1 MTSTIDADRNLKEFM
16 DRYGPEGFLI
26 LYFTNYLFEL
36 TMHFLH
42 SKGEGDKDT
51 SQLYYTYREKVYSPA
66 EIESFE
72 KELKSECAKR
82 ARTIV
87 DSLKEHNL
95 LDKLTVESLK
105 SPRISALLQENLES
119 ILEEIS
125 EV

>member
-1 MTSTIDADRNLKEFM
+1 MTSTADADRNLKEFIN
-16 DRYGPEGFLI
+16 RYGPEGFLI

-42 SKGEGDKDT
+42 SRGEGDKDT
-51 SQLYYTYREKVYSPA
+51 SQLYYVYRGEVYSPA
-66 EIESFE
+66 EIEGFE
-72 KELKSECAKR
+72 KELKRECSKR

-87 DSLKEHNL
+87 DFLKERDL

-105 SPRISALLQENLES
+105 NPRISALLQENLES

>member
-1 MTSTIDADRNLKEFM
+1 MTSTADADRNLKEFIN
-16 DRYGPEGFLI
+16 RYGPEGFLI

-42 SKGEGDKDT
+42 SKGEGDTDT
-51 SQLYYTYREKVYSPA
+51 SQLYYAYRGKVYSPA

-72 KELKSECAKR
+72 KELKRECSKR
-82 ARTIV
+82 ARIIV
-87 DSLKEHNL
+87 DLLKEHDL

-105 SPRISALLQENLES
+105 NPRISALLQENLES

-125 EV
+125 EA